1 MDAQSEFE
9 NRADEEPENAEETDS
24 ETAANNESENGA
36 DKKPKGGSG
45 AVLQKLNLKK
55 RIPLWG
61 LLPGIIAGAG
71 LVCGVGAWWSW
82 SGSELVAR
90 RWKARHAVIVGDQY
104 RSDVRP
110 HPIDPAGAGL
120 PGERMSQDWTKPHVS
135 VYSVAAVTPPH
146 PHPTLGDLAERGQAR
161 AIDFLAKDAFAKPH
175 AWPELL
181 EALNDGSEPGAGEK
195 DPYRFDRVLVATV
208 AKGVNWN
215 PGDRMMWTRVFVE
228 PINFTFAGY
237 TVASTDNAT
246 VKVSSIEATTTRKF
260 SADLGLTLPGLEEG
274 PKASVGPS
282 NERTIK
288 TASDINVQYEKLG
301 IDITPQFLRLI
312 RESETGGDAVGNT
325 KVSISVVTDPY
336 AIQAKKRGE
345 KHDHI
350 IGDDLVLLVTDT
362 QLEDMPDDRKKPFIQ
377 LLPQARLPH
386 CPLRATVWMLYE
398 QRQVDAGR
406 AYFDEARQTISFV
419 RDEDER
425 KEVEIAGADDVSPA
439 VWSLK
444 ICNGQ
449 CDPHGHNP
457 TLQGQVLPSGHPRP
471 LVFTDYAQAVKVAHW
486 LRYQRPGVTLNHLK
500 FSYALNDRRLGYPDA
515 GNPQASLVPYKN
527 TDDECANPDAQN
539 LVAAK

>member
-1 MDAQSEFE
+1 MGA
-9 NRADEEPENAEETDS
+9 EPETQSPADKG
-24 ETAANNESENGA
+24 SENGA
-36 DKKPKGGSG
+36 GKGSKGWLSSTR
-45 AVLQKLNLKK
+45 

-61 LLPGIIAGAG
+61 LLLGIVAGVG
-71 LVCGVGAWWSW
+71 LVCGFCAWWSW
-82 SGSELVAR
+82 GGSELVAK
-90 RWKARHAVIVGDQY
+90 RWKTRHPVIVSDQY

-110 HPIDPAGAGL
+110 HPIDQSGVGL
-120 PGERMSQDWTKPHVS
+120 SGNETKRMSQDWTKPHVS
-135 VYSVAAVTPPH
+135 IYSVAAVQPPH
-146 PHPTLGDLAERGQAR
+146 PHPTLRDLAERGQAR

-175 AWPELL
+175 AWSELL
-181 EALNDGSEPGAGEK
+181 DALNDGSEPRTGEK

-215 PGDRMMWTRVFVE
+215 PGDRMMWTRVFIE

-246 VKVSSIEATTTRKF
+246 VKVSSVEATMTRKF

-274 PKASVGPS
+274 PKASAGPS
-282 NERTIK
+282 NERSIK

-301 IDITPQFLRLI
+301 IDITPHFLRLI
-312 RESETGGDAVGNT
+312 RESETGGDVVGNT
-325 KVSISVVTDPY
+325 KVSLSVVTDPY
-336 AIQAKKRGE
+336 AIQAKRRGD
-345 KHDHI
+345 KPDRI

-362 QLEDMPDDRKKPFIQ
+362 RLDEVPDGQIEKQRFIKV
-377 LLPQARLPH
+377 LPQARLPH

-406 AYFDEARQTISFV
+406 EYYDKSRHTISFV
-419 RDEDER
+419 RDEDEG
-425 KEVEIAGADDVSPA
+425 KEVEIASADDVSPA

-444 ICNGQ
+444 ICNGP

-457 TLQGQVLPSGHPRP
+457 TLNAEVLPSGHPRP

-500 FSYALNDRRLGYPDA
+500 FTYPDA
-515 GNPQASLVPYKN
+515 RNPQASLIPYKN
-527 TDDECANPDAQN
+527 TDDECTNPDAQN
-539 LVAAK
+539 RVAAK